1 MGQWLARSSKG
12 WYCLSWEMGG
22 SLLSSDYRPSIGRRL
37 GIVPLG
43 VSLQLSSRVC
53 PTPECIGLEA
63 LPAMGIVFMDLFLS
77 GLLEAEGN
85 IHPVL
90 ETRSGDMK
98 TMDKYASFRPR

>member
-1 MGQWLARSSKG
+1 
-12 WYCLSWEMGG
+12 
-22 SLLSSDYRPSIGRRL
+22 
-37 GIVPLG
+37 
-43 VSLQLSSRVC
+43 
-53 PTPECIGLEA
+53 
-63 LPAMGIVFMDLFLS
+63 MGIVFMDLFLS